1 MNAYE
6 SGFADG
12 ERDAFKDRRNNI
24 RRTLSQDPTSE
35 YQRGYR
41 DGYTPRNLSWLL
53 TKPAAA
59 WWQDRE
65 SEFA

>member
-6 SGFADG
+6 SGFVDG
-12 ERDAFKDRRNNI
+12 EKDAFKDRRNGI
-24 RRTLSQDPTSE
+24 RRTVAEPANE